1 MTKTEIFVQEKKE
14 SVLREIETAKAEI
27 LKEFLHNAKI
37 IEGYLELLDQEGLDK
52 KNLLCLEAQENC
64 SYSIVEDKFVVTT
77 LLALFREM
85 RNEETSITT
94 HFESITIAQS
104 DLLFNYSEYG
114 EMMSLE
120 DAFNALKRAG
130 EDIQSSIH

>member
-1 MTKTEIFVQEKKE
+1 MTKTEIFLAEKKE

-52 KNLLCLEAQENC
+52 KNLLCLEEQENC
-64 SYSIVEDKFVVTT
+64 SYSIVDKFVVTT
-77 LLALFREM
+77 LLPLFRDM
-85 RNEETSITT
+85 KNEEVSITT
-94 HFESITIAQS
+94 HFESITIAES
-104 DLLFNYSEYG
+104 DLLLNYSEYW

-130 EDIQSSIH
+130 EDIRCSIH

>member
-1 MTKTEIFVQEKKE
+1 MTTEAFLAEKKE
-14 SVLREIETAKAEI
+14 RVLREIETAKAEI
-27 LKEFLHNAKI
+27 LKEFLHKAKI
-37 IEGYLELLDQEGLDK
+37 IEGYLNQLEQEGFDK
-52 KNLLCLEAQENC
+52 QNYLCLEEQEEC
-64 SYSIVEDKFVVTT
+64 SYTIVDKFIVTT
-77 LLALFREM
+77 LLTLFREM
-85 RNEETSITT
+85 RNEEASITT

-104 DLLFNYSEYG
+104 DLLLYYSEYH

>member
-1 MTKTEIFVQEKKE
+1 MTKTEIFLKEKKE

-37 IEGYLELLDQEGLDK
+37 IEGYLDLLDQEGLDK
-52 KNLLCLEAQENC
+52 ENYLCLEEQENC
-64 SYSIVEDKFVVTT
+64 SYSIVDKFVVTT
-77 LLALFREM
+77 VLALFRDM
-85 RNEETSITT
+85 KNEEVSITT

-104 DLLFNYSEYG
+104 DLLLNYSEYW

-130 EDIQSSIH
+130 EDIRCSIH